1 MYCRKC
7 GVQNDDAAIKCIA
20 CGEPLGP
27 TVAPRVA
34 APKVANH
41 LVWAILTTIFCC
53 LPFGIVAIVYA
64 AQVDGKIAA
73 GDYVG
78 AVETSRKAKTWC
90 WVSFAVGLIGG
101 LIYAALILF
110 GVVSGVL
117 FD

>member
-7 GVQNDDAAIKCIA
+7 GARNDDAALKCA
-20 CGEPLGP
+20 TCGEPLGP
-27 TVAPRVA
+27 AAPPRVVG
-34 APKVANH
+34 PKVPNH
-41 LVWAILTTIFCC
+41 LVWAILATIFCC

-64 AQVDGKIAA
+64 AQVDGKVAA
-73 GDYVG
+73 GDYTG
-78 AVETSRKAKTWC
+78 AVETSKKAKTWC

-101 LIYAALILF
+101 LIYAGLIFF